1 MIIVIHYDFGK
12 VSEIQNNF
20 FIVVVV
26 VFTRQRVQLTKF
38 KITINIIF
46 QMRAYVDRNVIV
58 IAQNFKNYCENNIT
72 YESTEQ
78 KYLSPMRYSQMLN
91 HN

>member
-1 MIIVIHYDFGK
+1 
-12 VSEIQNNF
+12 
-20 FIVVVV
+20 
-26 VFTRQRVQLTKF
+26 
-38 KITINIIF
+38 
-46 QMRAYVDRNVIV
+46 MRAYVDRNVIV